1 MTFEQ
6 MKENLKSIKLLEKDL
21 MRDLTEEE
29 KEIVINNGWEAFL
42 FKHLRF
48 TDSDFRELR
57 ALKNI
62 ISAFYTQD
70 EHILEEAIENCPD
83 GAYFVLKDIV
93 NAIERKQVPRPLKG
107 DDPTSNYDAFMED
120 LCQSLPESEITWFNK
135 LPGDFNEKL
144 YNVYKE
150 HRNDKQD
157 CSDNILGGII
167 TDAVKDIVLE
177 DMISKL
183 KSGETVEMTN
193 DEYLETADYL
203 AEHENK
209 FFLNNNNGKV
219 TLKVF

>member
-1 MTFEQ
+1 MTFEL
-6 MKENLKSIKLLEKDL
+6 MKENLKTIKLLEKDL

-42 FKHLRF
+42 FKHLGF
-48 TDSDFRELR
+48 TDNDFKELK
-57 ALKNI
+57 ALKAI
-62 ISAFYTQD
+62 ISAFYTQSED
-70 EHILEEAIENCPD
+70 IFEEAIKNCPE
-83 GAYFVLKDIV
+83 GAYFVLRDIV
-93 NAIERKQVPRPLKG
+93 DAIEDNQSCSLSAQK
-107 DDPTSNYDAFMED
+107 PTSDYESFMKD
-120 LCQSLPESEITWFNK
+120 LFKSLPESEITWFNK
-135 LPGDFNEKL
+135 LPEDFNEKL

-157 CSDNILGGII
+157 CSDDALGGII

-183 KSGETVEMTN
+183 KDGETVEMTN